1 MLTLDEFRKL
11 PEEEKAQ
18 RYCELTD
25 HERFLWRISCPIT
38 PRVVK
43 NSELTPQELKYVTR
57 WRKELLEKGEIT
69 QKEFDELQNY

>member
-25 HERFLWRISCPIT
+25 HERFLW
-38 PRVVK
+38 
-43 NSELTPQELKYVTR
+43 
-57 WRKELLEKGEIT
+57 
-69 QKEFDELQNY
+69 

>member
-11 PEEEKAQ
+11 PEEERAK

-43 NSELTPQELKYVTR
+43 NSELTPQELEYVTR
-57 WRKELLEKGEIT
+57 RRKEALEKGEIT
-69 QKEFDELQNY
+69 QEEFDELQNS